1 MELYSTLSSLFT
13 VVSFLVFLGIVAW
26 AYGRGRKEAF
36 AEAANEPFA
45 LPDENAAGANLFA
58 RSDQTGGRGPN
69 EFGPT
74 KSDAVVGA
82 NSFARGDRVDRARER

>member
-26 AYGRGRKEAF
+26 AYGRRRQVAF

-45 LPDENAAGANLFA
+45 LPDEGGSGASAFERGE
-58 RSDQTGGRGPN
+58 RSVR
-69 EFGPT
+69 
-74 KSDAVVGA
+74 
-82 NSFARGDRVDRARER
+82 